1 MRTDDIFKTLTM
13 VTFCGIEMTERA
25 AFIILSV
32 LTLIFAIIGIV
43 GQIIMS
49 IGDDKDKIDMSIC
62 GGYMTVIGLGGFI
75 VFSLLAGCFK

>member
-13 VTFCGIEMTERA
+13 VTFLGIEMTERA

-43 GQIIMS
+43 GQIIME
-49 IGDDKDKIDMSIC
+49 IGDHKNKIDMAIY
-62 GGYMTVIGLGGFI
+62 GGYMTVFGLGGFI
-75 VFSLLAGCFK
+75 VFSLIAACFK